1 VQMSMPLSNFTDHH
15 PVIDGMG
22 RWIDI
27 RITERIRRSQ
37 KHGTIEISSLNKPLI
52 HPHPAANW
60 SNY

>member
-1 VQMSMPLSNFTDHH
+1 
-15 PVIDGMG
+15 MG

-37 KHGTIEISSLNKPLI
+37 KHGTIEISILNKPLI